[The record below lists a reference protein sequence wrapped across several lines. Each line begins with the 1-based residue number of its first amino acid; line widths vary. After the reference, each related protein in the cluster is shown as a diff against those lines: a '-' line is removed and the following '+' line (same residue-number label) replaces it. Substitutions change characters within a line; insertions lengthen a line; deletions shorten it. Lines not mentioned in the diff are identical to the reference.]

1 MPSSPK
7 SRDSSRSIRA
17 TSSSACSITI
27 KLTSVGG
34 LSALTR
40 TGGLVFSNNEIL
52 DDISPLNLEQ
62 IDGDF
67 TFTDNPM
74 LPTCKIEQLRD
85 AIGTGN
91 ITGDVTIS
99 GNDQDTTC

>member
-1 MPSSPK
+1 
-7 SRDSSRSIRA
+7 
-17 TSSSACSITI
+17 
-27 KLTSVGG
+27 
-34 LSALTR
+34 
-40 TGGLVFSNNEIL
+40 
-52 DDISPLNLEQ
+52 
-62 IDGDF
+62 
-67 TFTDNPM
+67 M